1 MARKKRIWV
10 PHLFYHIVCRGNRRD
25 ALFKDDGDFKTF
37 LHILNQ
43 VNERAPFELA
53 SYCLM
58 TNHFH
63 LQLRS
68 QDQPISKVM
77 SLINK
82 RYADYYNT
90 KNRLSG
96 HVFEKRYYDK
106 IIPSNKGV
114 LKVSKYIHLNPVVA
128 KMVEKPEMYE
138 WSSYRYYLHTL
149 SYSQLNMG
157 VILDCFSGNEMEKR
171 MKYESFVNELE

>member
-1 MARKKRIWV
+1 VPVTSRMARKKRIWI
-10 PHLFYHIVCRGNRRD
+10 PHLFYHIVCLGNRRD
-25 ALFKDDGDFKTF
+25 ALFNDDGDFKMF
-37 LHILNQ
+37 LHIMNQ
-43 VNERAPFELA
+43 VNERTLFELA

-63 LQLRS
+63 LHLRS

-82 RYADYYNT
+82 RYPDYYNT
-90 KNRLSG
+90 KTRLSG

-106 IIPSNKGV
+106 IIPSKQGM
-114 LKVSKYIHLNPVVA
+114 LEVSRYIHLNPVAAEMVA
-128 KMVEKPEMYE
+128 KPEAYP

-149 SYSQLNMG
+149 G
-157 VILDCFSGNEMEKR
+157 
-171 MKYESFVNELE
+171 